1 MTHEET
7 QAALDGYGQAVVL
20 AWVAG
25 GQPAAE
31 LARQAGVTPQAVSL
45 LRLGEMSVGIRT
57 ARGIATAL
65 GVDTGELERRALAWH
80 AAGRPPL
87 GPEALAGVSVNGGGK

>member
-1 MTHEET
+1 MTHEEA

-20 AWVAG
+20 AWVAS
-25 GQPAAE
+25 GQSAAE

-45 LRLGEMSVGIRT
+45 LRLGGMSVGLRT
-57 ARGIATAL
+57 ARGIAAAL

-87 GPEALAGVSVNGGGK
+87 GPEALAGVSTGAKS